1 MPEVQQS
8 RVFMHEDG
16 YIEMVFAGLQA
27 PEQLRTLINDAKS
40 FAEMR
45 EDEGVSLLVDARH
58 GHIGRD
64 ARTFATLMDA
74 GWVRNL
80 ENLVIL
86 YSDDLS
92 NEASARPSDIIISV
106 LTNVV
111 RIKPVY
117 LNDEEEARDIVK
129 K

>member
-1 MPEVQQS
+1 MSEQPQS
-8 RVFMHEDG
+8 SVFLHEDG

-27 PEQLRTLINDAKS
+27 PEQLRMLIDNAKS
-40 FAEMR
+40 FAEAK
-45 EDEGVSLLVDARH
+45 EDEGISLLVDARH

-92 NEASARPSDIIISV
+92 NEASARPSDIVISV

-117 LNDEEEARDIVK
+117 INDEKEARNIVK